1 MLKYLMAAYG
11 KYQIKKRTIRDM
23 TDKAFSIINKHYT
36 GGNEYMNIFKD
47 KYDNDNKPLNK
58 RITRDTEM
66 MILNYQKEFNL

>member
-1 MLKYLMAAYG
+1 
-11 KYQIKKRTIRDM
+11 M

-36 GGNEYMNIFKD
+36 GGNEYMNVFKD
-47 KYDNDNKPLNK
+47 KYDNYNKPLNK